1 MTTLKITKEKE
12 NPLFKRK
19 EISATIVSEK
29 LPSRNEVAKMLSE
42 KFSQPQDHVK
52 VKKIDGKFGSNT
64 FNIEA
69 NVYSSLEEKN
79 FELKKKKEAPAKAA

>member
-12 NPLFKRK
+12 NSLFKRK
-19 EISATIVSEK
+19 EISATLIVDK
-29 LPSRNEVAKMLSE
+29 LPSRNEITKMLSD

-52 VKKIDGKFGSNT
+52 IKKIDGKFGSKT

-79 FELKKKKEAPAKAA
+79 FEMKKKKEAPAKAA